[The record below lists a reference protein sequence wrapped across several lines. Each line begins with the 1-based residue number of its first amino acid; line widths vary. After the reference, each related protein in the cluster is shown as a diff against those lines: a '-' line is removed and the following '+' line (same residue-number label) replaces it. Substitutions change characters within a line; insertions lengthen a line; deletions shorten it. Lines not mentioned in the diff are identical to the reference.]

1 MRNIKLY
8 KTKLRAKYR
17 ATRENMDPTEKKLLD
32 NKILKNISILSIY
45 KKSRIVFTYFSK
57 DIEVNT
63 QKLIQ
68 KCWDDGKIVAIP
80 ACTKETRQMDFHI
93 IKSFDDIA
101 KGTFGL
107 MEPIKEKCPIVED
120 LSDGICIVP
129 GFCFDRKGYRLGYG
143 YGYYDRFL
151 QKFHGKT
158 IGVCYSK
165 NIRYHLYHGN
175 FDRPVDLLLTDSF
188 IKEINN
194 K

>member
-1 MRNIKLY
+1 M
-8 KTKLRAKYR
+8 
-17 ATRENMDPTEKKLLD
+17 RENMEPAQKELLD
-32 NKILKNISILSIY
+32 NKILKNISILSVY
-45 KKSRIVFTYFSK
+45 KNAKIVFTYYSK

-80 ACTKETRQMDFHI
+80 ACTKETRQMDFYVI
-93 IKSFDDIA
+93 NSFDDIE

-107 MEPIKEKCPIVED
+107 MEPIKNKCPVVED
-120 LSDGICIVP
+120 LSQGICIVP
-129 GFCFDRKGYRLGYG
+129 GFCFDNKGYRLGYG

-151 QKFHGKT
+151 QRFHGTT
-158 IGVCYSK
+158 IGICYTDG
-165 NIRYHLYHGN
+165 IRSHLFHGN